1 MKIATTRKASAPLVT
16 GDGRFQTGMYVL
28 LYADRQTDRQTDRA
42 VSRQRCRS
50 VSDGQ
55 AAIMGRD

>member
-28 LYADRQTDRQTDRA
+28 LYADRQTDRQTERLVGNVAEVSQTDR
-42 VSRQRCRS
+42 RQ
-50 VSDGQ
+50 
-55 AAIMGRD
+55 